1 MQTERV
7 RDATVHTAPLCTGAV
22 EKLTI
27 QPRCGESAYND
38 RVQEISKSWRGRAC
52 GPIEGQL
59 DVELLSSAG
68 LRCGIEEPRNG
79 TKSGRETTRWGQRAS
94 GQLRYIG
101 RVSPVIKMWRTEIES
116 EIFVYVGSMA
126 GAVNRLR
133 CYPRNRLPRIPS
145 VFFRPRSL
153 RAATSV
159 RRSLHGRSEF
169 LSFSMREY
177 WVQFLVV
184 EGSLDL
190 FYETI

>member
-27 QPRCGESAYND
+27 HPRCGESAYND

-79 TKSGRETTRWGQRAS
+79 TKSGRETTR
-94 GQLRYIG
+94 
-101 RVSPVIKMWRTEIES
+101 
-116 EIFVYVGSMA
+116 
-126 GAVNRLR
+126 
-133 CYPRNRLPRIPS
+133 
-145 VFFRPRSL
+145 
-153 RAATSV
+153 
-159 RRSLHGRSEF
+159 
-169 LSFSMREY
+169 
-177 WVQFLVV
+177 
-184 EGSLDL
+184 
-190 FYETI
+190 